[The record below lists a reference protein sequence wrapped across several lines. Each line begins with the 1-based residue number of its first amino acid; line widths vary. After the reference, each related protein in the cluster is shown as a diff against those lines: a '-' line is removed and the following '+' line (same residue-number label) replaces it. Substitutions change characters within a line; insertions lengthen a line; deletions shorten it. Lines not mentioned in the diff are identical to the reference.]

1 MLIPCSTVVSIAAS
15 WATAPSEVRG
25 KPAGTEAG
33 PCRVDAG
40 MVIVGPATAAGVETR
55 LSAGPTA
62 SMGADSIWSRR
73 AAPPAAWGPGPGAGW
88 AAAVAGTALAVPV
101 ADVSAK

>member
-1 MLIPCSTVVSIAAS
+1 MLIPSITVVSIAAS
-15 WATAPSEVRG
+15 WATAPCGVRG

-40 MVIVGPATAAGVETR
+40 MVIVGPATAAGVAAR

-62 SMGADSIWSRR
+62 SMGADAISSRL
-73 AAPPAAWGPGPGAGW
+73 AAPPAAWGPGAGC
-88 AAAVAGTALAVPV
+88 AAAVAGTGLAVPV
-101 ADVSAK
+101 EDVSAK